1 METTLRRIL
10 EMYCQN
16 TVEVEEHVWDT
27 LQLQGKPEVTP
38 DFINRSHEQLTY
50 SFFFINMDGFMQ
62 KNLPRTFFSKFQ
74 LKYIF
79 VLIST
84 DKTNINAIN

>member
-1 METTLRRIL
+1 
-10 EMYCQN
+10 MYCQN

-38 DFINRSHEQLTY
+38 DFINRSHEHLTY
-50 SFFFINMDGFMQ
+50 SFFLNMDGFMQ

-84 DKTNINAIN
+84 HKTNINAIN

>member
-1 METTLRRIL
+1 
-10 EMYCQN
+10 MYCQN

-50 SFFFINMDGFMQ
+50 SFFFKTWMVSCKKIY
-62 KNLPRTFFSKFQ
+62 PEHFFQSF
-74 LKYIF
+74 
-79 VLIST
+79 
-84 DKTNINAIN
+84 N

>member
-1 METTLRRIL
+1 
-10 EMYCQN
+10 MYCQN

-50 SFFFINMDGFMQ
+50 SFFFKHGWFHAKKFTQNI
-62 KNLPRTFFSKFQ
+62 FFKVA
-74 LKYIF
+74 LIF
-79 VLIST
+79 VL
-84 DKTNINAIN
+84 

>member
-1 METTLRRIL
+1 
-10 EMYCQN
+10 MYCQN

-50 SFFFINMDGFMQ
+50 SFFFFKHGWFHA
-62 KNLPRTFFSKFQ
+62 KKFTQ
-74 LKYIF
+74 NIFYKVSIKVYFCFDKY
-79 VLIST
+79 S
-84 DKTNINAIN
+84 

>member
-1 METTLRRIL
+1 
-10 EMYCQN
+10 MYCQN

-50 SFFFINMDGFMQ
+50 SCFFKHGWFHAKKFTQNI
-62 KNLPRTFFSKFQ
+62 FFKVA
-74 LKYIF
+74 LIF
-79 VLIST
+79 VL
-84 DKTNINAIN
+84 

>member
-1 METTLRRIL
+1 
-10 EMYCQN
+10 MYCQN

-50 SFFFINMDGFMQ
+50 SFFLNMDGFMQ
-62 KNLPRTFFSKFQ
+62 KNLPRTFFTKFQ

-84 DKTNINAIN
+84 HKTNINAIN

>member
-1 METTLRRIL
+1 
-10 EMYCQN
+10 MYCQN

-50 SFFFINMDGFMQ
+50 SFFFKHGWFHA

-84 DKTNINAIN
+84 HKTNINAIN